1 MIGLTVAVQM
11 PAVQTKVVHYVTKQL
26 ENKLKTKVKIESVN
40 IRFFKKIE
48 IFGMYIE
55 DLQKDTLLFAPKLTA
70 NISIFSIQKQK
81 VIISSVELDHARIG
95 LKNLKETNTS
105 NFKFIIDAFAS
116 KDTSASN
123 SPWEV
128 KLESASLIENTFSY
142 VDLRYTEVTKCIDF
156 ENVFLTHLNIDAK
169 DFQFYKDSTF
179 INIVNISLHE
189 KSGFKIDH
197 LGAEA
202 LFADTVMR
210 FRNLEI
216 KTPYSDIKGHY
227 RMEFKSMD
235 DFDDYISKVN
245 MRAEFI
251 ESTVSSNDIQY
262 FSSELFGLDKTI
274 SISGI
279 ARGTVD
285 QLKVKKLKLGLGKT
299 THFAG
304 NVIMSGLPDIENTYF
319 DIMVDD
325 FVSNKTDIETI
336 PKYPFL
342 EKAKIKLPDNFALL
356 GECKINGKFTGFI
369 SDFVAYADV
378 NTALGFISSDI
389 NLKTSSTPEVYSGHI
404 NSRNF
409 DIGIFTNSAPTI
421 GKISINANVK
431 GQGFR
436 FDNLLSQVNGTVS
449 NFEFNG
455 YNYQNMTVNG
465 EVAKKMFKGALG
477 INDKN
482 LTMQFDGSVDYSKPE
497 PVFDCNAFVENMH
510 PTQLNLFNRDTSTS
524 IDANVSMHFS
534 GDDLDNALGTLQVTG
549 LKFSEFENSFRVD
562 SILLNSYLKED
573 VKHFD
578 VNSDVLDANISGIS
592 RLTTLIKSIEQVVV
606 QYFPVNI
613 PNLTTCEKP
622 ENGNFK
628 FLLKDINALLYIF
641 YPELKVANNS
651 IVEGQI
657 NTYTNQVGLNV
668 QSEDVILHGVE
679 FKELS
684 INGSSIGKQLGI
696 KLKTGELLLNDSLTI
711 NDFIIKGISARDS
724 ATIEVNAATLDSS
737 EFVIDLGLKAYFS
750 NEQANFNIAEQTL
763 LIIHNKRWY
772 FNPENRISIGNGTR
786 FENFK
791 MYINENEWLAI
802 NGTVGNKNSPNKL
815 DLEFKNFN
823 LDVLKT
829 LFRDYEIELGGIT
842 NGTASYGTK
851 NDKPDLTADLTIIN
865 FSFYGDTLGDA
876 IVISDF
882 DTEKNRINIDTKITG
897 AAAKNVDIDGYYQIG
912 KGKSDDELH
921 FDCKLKRTSI
931 AAFGHYLNG
940 LVSNLNG
947 MVSADLELRGTPANP
962 TLTGKGNLQKA
973 GFTVDYLNTHYTL
986 TDAFELNERS
996 IDFKNVTLYD
1006 AKGNT
1011 AKING
1016 KLKHHNLKDF
1026 ELDFEML
1033 PNNFMVLNTFEWQ
1046 NDLFYGKA
1054 FASGKV
1060 TITGPL
1066 NNVDMKIALIS
1077 KKGTEVNLP
1086 LSTPEE
1092 VNESGFITFI
1102 KHDTLKRSVI
1112 KNKSELLG
1120 MNIDMELSLN
1130 NDAEIKLIFDQ
1141 KIGDIITGQGNG
1153 DLRIQVLNDGTFKLF
1168 GGYTI
1173 NKGSYYFTMQNLIG
1187 KYFELVKGGT
1197 IKWIGDPY
1205 DGTIDLQAKYTKNV
1219 GLYDLLQDTSGQYK
1233 RKVPVEVVL
1242 SLKNNLFNPDI
1253 YFDIIVPDVDAS
1265 TATLIQR
1272 YINTEEERNKQAMSV
1287 IVFNK
1292 FATPSV
1298 LEGSSTINS
1307 GSNVGASLS
1316 EFVTQQLS
1324 NWASQISSDFNIDF
1338 SYTPGD
1344 IVTSEQYDVAVSTK
1358 LLDDRVKL
1366 TGTVGYGN
1374 SDQSN
1379 SNASSVVG
1387 DFLIEVDISKDGR
1400 FKLKGFNKSNNNTLL
1415 STTTA
1420 NYTQGI
1426 GWTYRQEFDKFGD
1439 LFKRKE
1445 KKPIEL
1451 VNPISNE

>member
-1 MIGLTVAVQM
+1 
-11 PAVQTKVVHYVTKQL
+11 
-26 ENKLKTKVKIESVN
+26 
-40 IRFFKKIE
+40 
-48 IFGMYIE
+48 
-55 DLQKDTLLFAPKLTA
+55 
-70 NISIFSIQKQK
+70 
-81 VIISSVELDHARIG
+81 
-95 LKNLKETNTS
+95 
-105 NFKFIIDAFAS
+105 
-116 KDTSASN
+116 
-123 SPWEV
+123 
-128 KLESASLIENTFSY
+128 
-142 VDLRYTEVTKCIDF
+142 
-156 ENVFLTHLNIDAK
+156 
-169 DFQFYKDSTF
+169 
-179 INIVNISLHE
+179 
-189 KSGFKIDH
+189 
-197 LGAEA
+197 
-202 LFADTVMR
+202 
-210 FRNLEI
+210 
-216 KTPYSDIKGHY
+216 
-227 RMEFKSMD
+227 
-235 DFDDYISKVN
+235 
-245 MRAEFI
+245 
-251 ESTVSSNDIQY
+251 
-262 FSSELFGLDKTI
+262 
-274 SISGI
+274 
-279 ARGTVD
+279 
-285 QLKVKKLKLGLGKT
+285 
-299 THFAG
+299 
-304 NVIMSGLPDIENTYF
+304 MSGLPDIENTYF
-319 DIMVDD
+319 DIIVDD
-325 FVSNKTDIETI
+325 FISNKTDIESI
-336 PKYPFL
+336 PAYPFP
-342 EKAKIKLPDNFALL
+342 EKTKIKLPDNFALL
-356 GECKINGKFTGFI
+356 GECRIKGKFTGFI

-378 NTALGFISSDI
+378 STALGFISSDI
-389 NLKTSSTPEVYSGHI
+389 NLKTTITPEVYSGNI
-404 NSRNF
+404 NTRSF
-409 DIGIFTNSAPTI
+409 DIGKFTNSSPAI
-421 GKISINANVK
+421 GKISINAKVK

-436 FDNLLSQVNGTVS
+436 FDNLLTQVNGAVS
-449 NFEFNG
+449 DFEFNG
-455 YNYQNMTVNG
+455 YNYQNITVNG

-482 LTMQFDGSVDYSKPE
+482 ITMHFDGSVDYSKKE
-497 PVFDCNAFVENMH
+497 PVFDCNALVENLH
-510 PTQLNLFNRDTSTS
+510 PTQLHLFNRDTSTS
-524 IDANVSMHFS
+524 IAANINLHLS
-534 GDDLDNALGTLQVTG
+534 GDDLDNALGTVLVND
-549 LKFSEFENSFRVD
+549 LKFSEHENSFRIDTFFV
-562 SILLNSYLKED
+562 NSYLQGD

-592 RLTTLIKSIEQVVV
+592 RLTTLVQSMEQIVA

-613 PNLTTCEKP
+613 SNLKTREKP

-628 FLLKDINALLYIF
+628 FLIKDANAILYIF
-641 YPELKVANNS
+641 YPDLIIANNS
-651 IVEGQI
+651 VVEGQI
-657 NTYTNQVGLNV
+657 NTATNQVGLNV

-684 INGSSIGKQLGI
+684 IIGTSVDKQLGI
-696 KLKTGELLLNDSLTI
+696 KLKAGELLLNDSLTI
-711 NDFIIKGISARDS
+711 NDFIINGISSRDS
-724 ATIEVNAATLDSS
+724 AIIEVNAATLDSS
-737 EFVIDLGLKAYFS
+737 EFVIDLGVKAYFTGD
-750 NEQANFNIAEQTL
+750 QASFNIAEQTL
-763 LIIHNKRWY
+763 LIVHNKRWY
-772 FNPENRISIGNGTR
+772 FNSENKITIGNGTQI
-786 FENFK
+786 ENFK
-791 MYINENEWLAI
+791 MSINENEWLAI
-802 NGTVGNKNSPNKL
+802 NGTVGSTTSQNKL
-815 DLEFKNFN
+815 DLEFKRFN

-829 LFRDYEIELGGIT
+829 LLRTYEIDLGGVT
-842 NGTASYGTK
+842 DGTASYGTK
-851 NDKPDLTADLTIIN
+851 NGKPDLTADLTVLN

-876 IVISDF
+876 AIVTDF
-882 DTEKNRINIDTKITG
+882 DTEKNRINVDAKITG
-897 AAAKNVDIDGYYQIG
+897 AAAKNVDINGYYQIG
-912 KGKSDDELH
+912 KGKSDDDLH

-947 MVSADLELRGTPANP
+947 MISADLEIRGTPNKP

-973 GFTVDYLNTHYTL
+973 GFTVDYLNTHYTF
-986 TDAFELNERS
+986 TDAFTLNEKS
-996 IDFKNVTLYD
+996 IDFNNLTLYD

-1011 AKING
+1011 AKLNG
-1016 KLKHHNLKDF
+1016 KLKHRNLKDF
-1026 ELDFEML
+1026 ELDFELL
-1033 PNNFMVLNTFEWQ
+1033 PDNFMVLNTSEWQ

-1060 TITGPL
+1060 NISGPL
-1066 NNVDMKIALIS
+1066 NNVDMKIALTT

-1102 KHDTLKRSVI
+1102 KHDTLKSMVP

-1205 DGTIDLQAKYTKNV
+1205 DGTIDLQAKYVKNV

-1253 YFDIIVPDVDAS
+1253 YFDINVPDVDAS

-1344 IVTSEQYDVAVSTK
+1344 VVTSEQYDVAVSTK

-1374 SDQSN
+1374 SDQTN
-1379 SNASSVVG
+1379 SNASSIVG
-1387 DFLIEVDISKDGR
+1387 DFLVEVDISKDGR

-1415 STTTA
+1415 TTTTA

-1445 KKPIEL
+1445 PKLKVTISTS
-1451 VNPISNE
+1451 VNE